1 MKNKVFVSDSKKQFQ
16 TAFSLEFEK
25 KPDVEEKVL
34 NIHSDL
40 RFQKVQGFGGAF
52 TDSAAVTFSKM
63 SEKSKKKFIE
73 LAFDKEKGLGYN
85 FCRTTINSCDFS
97 EKEYTYVK
105 NGDKTL
111 ETFDIAHDKE
121 NIIPMIKAAQEK
133 SDDLFLFSSPW
144 SPPAFMKDSGNMIQ
158 GGKLKKEMYSVWAD
172 YFVKFIKEYKKN
184 GVKIDAVTVQNEPM
198 AVQTWESCVYTIE
211 EQILFATDYLYPAFE
226 KAGLDVKIAIWDHNK
241 EHLYEVAK
249 AIKAD
254 QKASERIFGIA
265 FHWYSGEHYSEL
277 NFAHQTAPNMFLF
290 ASEFCMCG
298 CDSNWRF
305 GLKYAYDMS
314 GNFNNFMNAS
324 CDWNILLDEN
334 GGPYHNR
341 STPCN
346 AIVHYDT
353 TKDKIMI
360 MPQYYAVKHFS
371 AFVKKGA
378 LRLGTSSWTDLIAIS
393 AFENPNGDI
402 VAVITSLA
410 EREFECNLRLG
421 DYMAP
426 ISVKPKSITT
436 VLLVIYCGC
445 LSSPKKKRAT
455 VPGPQCDEII
465 VPISNNLIFPS
476 NCGILR
482 TISSIVSCPSS
493 RQLA

>member
-172 YFVKFIKEYKKN
+172 YFVKFIKEYKK
-184 GVKIDAVTVQNEPM
+184 
-198 AVQTWESCVYTIE
+198 
-211 EQILFATDYLYPAFE
+211 
-226 KAGLDVKIAIWDHNK
+226 
-241 EHLYEVAK
+241 
-249 AIKAD
+249 
-254 QKASERIFGIA
+254 
-265 FHWYSGEHYSEL
+265 
-277 NFAHQTAPNMFLF
+277 TA
-290 ASEFCMCG
+290 
-298 CDSNWRF
+298 
-305 GLKYAYDMS
+305 
-314 GNFNNFMNAS
+314 
-324 CDWNILLDEN
+324 
-334 GGPYHNR
+334 
-341 STPCN
+341 
-346 AIVHYDT
+346 
-353 TKDKIMI
+353 
-360 MPQYYAVKHFS
+360 
-371 AFVKKGA
+371 
-378 LRLGTSSWTDLIAIS
+378 
-393 AFENPNGDI
+393 
-402 VAVITSLA
+402 
-410 EREFECNLRLG
+410 
-421 DYMAP
+421 
-426 ISVKPKSITT
+426 
-436 VLLVIYCGC
+436 
-445 LSSPKKKRAT
+445 
-455 VPGPQCDEII
+455 
-465 VPISNNLIFPS
+465 
-476 NCGILR
+476 
-482 TISSIVSCPSS
+482 
-493 RQLA
+493 